1 MTFPKLIQNK
11 KKMTILYKINFSLII
26 FSAKKCIEKFFALVF
41 SQSMKFKVKE
51 NNSLKGRLK
60 VDVCWS
66 NYLKLYVGNMGGLGD

>member
-11 KKMTILYKINFSLII
+11 KKMTILYKINFSL
-26 FSAKKCIEKFFALVF
+26 STKKCIEKFFALVF

-66 NYLKLYVGNMGGLGD
+66 KYLKLYVGNMGGLGG